1 MRVDGSLSL
10 SLLEATLELGLD
22 VFSRVG
28 ATTDAAELEGV
39 VVELSSASWAF
50 LPFWPF
56 FFLVM
61 VYIRTAYVD
70 TGAQR
75 AAMACTI
82 PRRGRYYVN

>member
-1 MRVDGSLSL
+1 MYLFRHIMRAELDGSLSL

-22 VFSRVG
+22 VFSRAG
-28 ATTDAAELEGV
+28 ATTDAVELEGV

-61 VYIRTAYVD
+61 VYNWD
-70 TGAQR
+70 G
-75 AAMACTI
+75 MC
-82 PRRGRYYVN
+82 